1 MNELQTFRNEELGT
15 IRAVTIEDEPWF
27 VGKDVAEALGYTN
40 SRKVLADHVDGEDKN
55 TVTNRDGNKGNPNI
69 VIINESGLY
78 SLIFSSKL
86 PSAKKFKRWV
96 TNEVLPAIRKT
107 GTYKGQKPQTDLE
120 TVMKCAE
127 LVANCT
133 NENRQYVLKVLSVA
147 IPGVDEPATPPT
159 PKDKGLRGF
168 YYPQRMHNLSG
179 KSTGTEFDFQKLDEI
194 LKERRMSNG
203 ELGKKAD
210 LYPNNISRY
219 RRGLT
224 RPGTDARNA
233 LCDALE
239 LPHGYFDK

>member
-1 MNELQTFRNEELGT
+1 MNALQTFRNEELGS
-15 IRAVTIEDEPWF
+15 IRAVAIEDEPWF
-27 VGKDVAEALGYTN
+27 VGKDVATRLGYTN
-40 SRKVLADHVDGEDKN
+40 PSKALADHVDEEDKLN
-55 TVTNRDGNKGNPNI
+55 NESLLSLGQRGGWL
-69 VIINESGLY
+69 INESGLY
-78 SLIFSSKL
+78 SLIFSSQL

-133 NENRQYVLKVLSVA
+133 DVNRQYVLKVLSVA

-159 PKDKGLRGF
+159 PRDKGLRGF

-179 KSTGTEFDFQKLDEI
+179 KSNGTEFDFQKLDKI

-203 ELGKKAD
+203 ELGRKAD

-219 RRGLT
+219 RRGLA